1 MASFAQLLVAGERS
15 DPGGWAVTRMFGWG
29 GEATSWVFEEV
40 LADRLQ
46 RVDSAL
52 DLQVGDGSRLAV
64 VPELPDH
71 TVATTTPEEVGAA
84 RAALAERGVWVLE
97 HAEGENLPLPANSF
111 QLVTAKGPAHATASE
126 IARVLAPGGSYLA
139 QLLGPAGGFELL
151 DYFLGPDRGTTRLA
165 DTLDSIR
172 LAGLDILDTRVARVS
187 VELRDIG
194 AVVFALRK
202 LLWVPD
208 FSIERY
214 AARLATL
221 HDQIR
226 REGAVVTQ
234 ATRYLIE
241 AVKPDAGP

>member
-1 MASFAQLLVAGERS
+1 M
-15 DPGGWAVTRMFGWG
+15 
-29 GEATSWVFEEV
+29 
-40 LADRLQ
+40 
-46 RVDSAL
+46 
-52 DLQVGDGSRLAV
+52 
-64 VPELPDH
+64 
-71 TVATTTPEEVGAA
+71 
-84 RAALAERGVWVLE
+84 
-97 HAEGENLPLPANSF
+97 
-111 QLVTAKGPAHATASE
+111 
-126 IARVLAPGGSYLA
+126 
-139 QLLGPAGGFELL
+139 
-151 DYFLGPDRGTTRLA
+151 GPDRGATRLA